1 MAVNK
6 DYSWWLLVIYYTYY
20 IDQGGKSPAAP
31 VHIQEVQWEH
41 CHWEEQ
47 NLGFKAKIGQSG
59 TSWWFYPCINE
70 ALNHKEVK
78 PASAVEDDWGDDG
91 EDDDLLIAASQFDQ
105 PIISPL
111 QQQVG
116 LNQKFSKVWF
126 KGCVLVFETA
136 GCDGCKSNGTS

>member
-1 MAVNK
+1 M
-6 DYSWWLLVIYYTYY
+6 
-20 IDQGGKSPAAP
+20 
-31 VHIQEVQWEH
+31 
-41 CHWEEQ
+41 
-47 NLGFKAKIGQSG
+47 
-59 TSWWFYPCINE
+59 
-70 ALNHKEVK
+70 
-78 PASAVEDDWGDDG
+78 EDDWGDDG

-116 LNQKFSKVWF
+116 LNLKFSKVWF